1 MLLCKRIAVVA
12 FLIFGLNAGCGIKKP
27 EIGKLP
33 PRETLIKYCWQ
44 TFDFGLKDKNDFVRI
59 NTIKTLGRIGNRSA
73 IDLLSTYDFGW
84 KPQLIKACVSTLAQM
99 HDSVAFYGLY
109 HYSNSK
115 DFVVREFVVIGMSR
129 MSDLFPDTLTAR
141 YLKKILYGVD
151 SIAVD
156 TLLYDPSEIAQDKN
170 ELRAKIGLALLK
182 VNDPSGQL
190 YLSSLPQHPSLQFR
204 LAIANAIGEIRPP
217 KSLDMILPFL
227 KDSSAYVRSKAVE
240 SLIKIGPADLEKRL
254 KSILAKDGA
263 EDVQVD
269 AAIGL
274 MAFDETAA
282 VNRLLKMLESDDED
296 ILSKVILTLGKVKT
310 KPARDKVIPLL
321 RALMSQ
327 PSDWVRISAV
337 AALGDL
343 KDYESVELIESAL
356 NDKSQEVRE
365 ISVGVLSR
373 LKGKMM
379 LEELK
384 KFSKDDEYSMRSVAI
399 AGLGSIENDSLQNEV
414 ILPLLVSRLKN
425 DEELI
430 VRVRAAFTILDILS
444 DRKYTKQGEKR
455 F

>member
-1 MLLCKRIAVVA
+1 MNLSKFSILFVVGLIAW
-12 FLIFGLNAGCGIKKP
+12 NAGCGIKQPK
-27 EIGKLP
+27 IGKLP
-33 PRETLIKYCWQ
+33 PRETIIKYCWQ
-44 TFDFGLKDKNDFVRI
+44 TFEFGLKDKNDFVRI
-59 NTIKTLGRIGNRSA
+59 NTVKTLGRIGNRTA
-73 IDLLSTYDFGW
+73 IDVLSSYDFGW
-84 KPQLIKACVSTLAQM
+84 KPALVKACASTLAQM

-129 MSDLFPDTLTAR
+129 MSDLFPDTLVAR

-151 SIAVD
+151 SIPVD
-156 TLLYDPSEIAQDKN
+156 TLLYDPSEILQDKN

-182 VNDPSGQL
+182 VNDPSGL
-190 YLSSLPQHPSLQFR
+190 TYLTSLSQNPSLQFR
-204 LAIANAIGEIRPP
+204 LAITNVIGEIRPP
-217 KSLDMILPFL
+217 KALDMILPFL
-227 KDSSAYVRSKAVE
+227 KDSSAYVRSQAVE
-240 SLIKIGPADLEKRL
+240 SLIKIRPKDLEARL
-254 KSILAKDGA
+254 KSILAKDTA
-263 EDVQVD
+263 EDVQLE

-274 MAFDETAA
+274 MEFDETAA
-282 VNRLLKMLESDDED
+282 VNRLLKMLQSDDED
-296 ILSKVILTLGKVKT
+296 VLSKIILTLGKVKS

-327 PSDWVRISAV
+327 PSDWVRISAI

-343 KDYESVELIESAL
+343 KDYDSAELIESAL
-356 NDKSQEVRE
+356 QDKSQEVRE

-373 LKGKMM
+373 FKGKMM
-379 LEELK
+379 LEELI
-384 KFSKDDEYSMRSVAI
+384 KFSSDDEYSMRSVAL

-414 ILPLLVSRLKN
+414 ILPLLVSRMKN